1 LGGNTPPLAVINW
14 KPPGLEEM
22 ERSVEGFRI
31 VVSENRNQLLDY
43 FAEAEIAF
51 VAAFDKE
58 LLQVAKN
65 LRWIHAGSAG
75 VEGYLFPELVESQ
88 ITLTCSKPCFEST
101 GAEYALAVMLTFSR
115 QLHTDLRHRPDQQ
128 WEWDEPGTLRSDGQW
143 PVELKG
149 KTIGI
154 LGLGVMGL
162 EIARMA
168 HYFGMHVIG
177 LAKHPRTTPQ
187 YVDQLVALPQIE
199 NLLES
204 SDFVIL
210 SLPLTPETKGFFDQR
225 KISLMKKTAYFI
237 DVSGRPSLYDL
248 NAIQQALIQGQL
260 AGANLQLE
268 LPSPDSSLWNI
279 NNLLM
284 SFHRIVSKEE
294 YQRVTDLFFENLK
307 RYSRG
312 QKLLG
317 LVNKVAGY

>member
-1 LGGNTPPLAVINW
+1 MGGNTPPLAVINW

-31 VVSENRNQLLDY
+31 VVSENRTQLLDY

-51 VAAFDKE
+51 VGAFDKE

-115 QLHTDLRHRPDQQ
+115 QLHADLRHRPDQQ
-128 WEWDEPGTLRSDGQW
+128 WEWDELGTLRSGGQW

-162 EIARMA
+162 GIARMA

-177 LAKHPRTTPQ
+177 LTKHPRTTPQ
-187 YVDQLVALPQIE
+187 YVDQLVELPQIE
-199 NLLES
+199 KLLES

-210 SLPLTPETKGFFDQR
+210 SLPLTPKTKGFFDQR

-268 LPSPDSSLWNI
+268 LPSPDSSLWTI

-307 RYSRG
+307 RYCRG

-317 LVNKVAGY
+317 LVNKVVGY